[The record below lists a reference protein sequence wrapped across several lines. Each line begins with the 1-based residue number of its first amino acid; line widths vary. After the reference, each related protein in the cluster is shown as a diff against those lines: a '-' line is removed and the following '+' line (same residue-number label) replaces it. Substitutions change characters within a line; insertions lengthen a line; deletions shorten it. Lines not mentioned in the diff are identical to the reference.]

1 MPELA
6 EKIESTCAAYLAS
19 FTTWPDSLLTAP
31 DATTYRIFAGEA
43 ETEKTG
49 QSIICYTSG
58 DFTEYPSCSGNFWAD
73 VTIELKTP
81 VSIDALGATDQLTD
95 HQAAATILEPIIMA
109 ENFPSQL
116 ESNAAN
122 FTVFGLIDRQHIRER
137 TAEYWL
143 TGFKFKLYCCSSAIS
158 A

>member
-1 MPELA
+1 MELA
-6 EKIESTCAAYLAS
+6 VKIETSCAKYLAS
-19 FTTWPDSLLTAP
+19 FDTWPDSLLTAP

-49 QSIICYTSG
+49 QSIICYCNG
-58 DFTEYPSCSGNFWAD
+58 DFTEYPPCSGNFWAD
-73 VTIELKTP
+73 VQIELKTP
-81 VSIDALGATDQLTD
+81 VSIDATGLTDQLTA

-109 ENFPSQL
+109 ATLPASL
-116 ESNAAN
+116 EANASD
-122 FTVFGLIDRQHIRER
+122 FTVQGLIDRQPIRER

-143 TGFKFKLYCCSSAIS
+143 TGFKFKLYCCSSALP